1 MSFNNC
7 GVETNHFS
15 VASQCHMVFFQN
27 IIFVRLRSLKWS
39 FLRRLVRQ
47 DGLKS
52 ELFGNASQVSVKGKS
67 AFKEQTFFKLYWKKR
82 LKEEKV
88 LVSCSNKCEEVFEG
102 LAYEC
107 KPSISNWSAKRS
119 FQDWLNA
126 GYVRLL
132 CSSPTKTCARW
143 WVCEADVSIYTVS
156 SEQGV
161 LFARDAAGEEK
172 SNLNEFAFTNS
183 TCLQK
188 STIKYIL
195 LSKEFRLPP

>member
-1 MSFNNC
+1 MIVFATVGQTGRLEIGTLRKC
-7 GVETNHFS
+7 ITGIRKRKKCLQRTNL
-15 VASQCHMVFFQN
+15 FQ
-27 IIFVRLRSLKWS
+27 IILKKKIKE
-39 FLRRLVRQ
+39 R
-47 DGLKS
+47 
-52 ELFGNASQVSVKGKS
+52 KG
-67 AFKEQTFFKLYWKKR
+67 
-82 LKEEKV
+82 

-126 GYVRLL
+126 GHVRLL

-156 SEQGV
+156 LEQGV

-172 SNLNEFAFTNS
+172 SNLNEFAFTTS